1 MKNSPIL
8 IVAPLLALP
17 DQSVAYAL
25 VEWGCRVGHRGVP
38 VAVQGAFLVA
48 ALVLTLVGWRQ
59 CRTTKVDARS
69 DAAAATQN
77 LIAWVGMAT
86 AALSTLVIAMMM
98 VAAVVVS
105 PCIG

>member
-1 MKNSPIL
+1 MRNSPIL
-8 IVAPLLALP
+8 IVAPLVALA

-38 VAVQGAFLVA
+38 VAVHGVFLLV
-48 ALVLTLVGWRQ
+48 ALVLTIVGWRQ
-59 CRTTKVDARS
+59 CAATKVGARS

-77 LIAWVGMAT
+77 LIAWVGMAS
-86 AALSTLVIAMMM
+86 AGLSTLVIAMMA
-98 VAAVVVS
+98 VAAIVLS

>member
-1 MKNSPIL
+1 MRNSPIL
-8 IVAPLLALP
+8 IVAPLLALA

-38 VAVQGAFLVA
+38 VAVQGVFLLA
-48 ALVLTLVGWRQ
+48 AVVLTIIGWRQ
-59 CRTTKVDARS
+59 CGATKAGTRS

-77 LIAWVGMAT
+77 LIAWVGMA
-86 AALSTLVIAMMM
+86 AAGLSTLVIAMMM
-98 VAAVVVS
+98 VAAIVVS